1 MLSPPPKLCLPP
13 HIPWRQTLASTAGI
27 SPSMRLPE
35 RSSMQRRRNTQI
47 AGQRAS
53 GTGGRARETP
63 SPRRRRKGGVLTPVV
78 VRRRRNLD
86 LTSFVGTSSPLP
98 PCAPPC
104 PLRRLPRAP
113 PQRPR
118 GASISPPR
126 TQRLG
131 HRRPGS
137 APAAPERPSP
147 YRRPR

>member
-1 MLSPPPKLCLPP
+1 M
-13 HIPWRQTLASTAGI
+13 
-27 SPSMRLPE
+27 
-35 RSSMQRRRNTQI
+35 RRRHNTQI

-63 SPRRRRKGGVLTPVV
+63 SPRRRRKCGVLTLVV

-86 LTSFVGTSSPLP
+86 LTSFVGTSSLS

-104 PLRRLPRAP
+104 PLRQLPRAP

-118 GASISPPR
+118 GASTSPPR

-131 HRRPGS
+131 HHRPGS
-137 APAAPERPSP
+137 APVVPERPSP
-147 YRRPR
+147 YRRPRRRLGIRSPQSDWSRGSRSGREGTRP